1 MSSVLVRGGLVIG
14 KDGVEQADL
23 LVREGVVADRAPSL
37 GVPVGAHVV
46 DATGC
51 WVGPAFV
58 DLHAHL
64 REPGGEAAETIE
76 SGARAAAIGG
86 YSLVVAM
93 ANTEPAIDS
102 AALVEYVLSRG
113 SRARVEVAVAGA
125 ITVGRRG
132 ESLAPMA
139 EMAARGVRLF
149 SDDGDGVQDP
159 AVMRRAMLYAAGLGV
174 RVAEHC
180 EDARLVAGGSMNEG
194 ALSSR
199 LGLVGRPA
207 MGEELMVLRD
217 IELARWTGAAIHFL
231 HLSTARSLA
240 MVVAARREGV
250 NVTCEVAPH
259 HFTLD
264 ESACADFDPLYKV
277 NPPLRRAQDVAAL
290 RAALVRGEVDAVATD
305 HAPHPPE
312 SKDLPFDEA
321 PAGVLGLEHAAALTY
336 EALGSEQCD
345 PHRFF
350 DVLSRGPAR
359 VARVR
364 HEDFY
369 PRHGGHGGALHVGED
384 ANLVVFDPSSRWVV
398 DRDDLH
404 GRSRNTPYHGRAM
417 RGRVRATIARGV
429 LVVDEGELT

>member
-1 MSSVLVRGGLVIG
+1 MSDVLVRGGLVVG
-14 KDGVEQADL
+14 VDGAERADVLVRDGVL
-23 LVREGVVADRAPSL
+23 ADRGPSL
-37 GVPVGAHVV
+37 DAPVGARVV
-46 DATGC
+46 DAADC
-51 WVGPAFV
+51 WVGPGFV
-58 DLHAHL
+58 DLHTHL

-86 YSLVVAM
+86 YSLIVAM

-113 SRARVEVAVAGA
+113 SRARVEVAVMGA

-139 EMAARGVRLF
+139 EMAALGVRLF
-149 SDDGDGVQDP
+149 SDDGIGVQDP
-159 AVMRRAMLYAAGLGV
+159 AVMRRALLYASALGV
-174 RVAEHC
+174 RLAEHC
-180 EDARLVAGGSMNEG
+180 EDERLVAGGSMNEG

-207 MGEELMVLRD
+207 MAEELMVLRD

-240 MVVAARREGV
+240 MVAAARREGLD
-250 NVTCEVAPH
+250 VTSEVAPH

-264 ESACADFDPLYKV
+264 ESACVDFDPLFKV
-277 NPPLRRAQDVAAL
+277 NPPLRRAEDAAAL
-290 RAALVRGEVDAVATD
+290 REALVRGEVDAVATD

-321 PAGVLGLEHAAALTY
+321 PAGVLGLEHAASLTY
-336 EALGSEQCD
+336 EALGSQQCD
-345 PHRFF
+345 PRRFF
-350 DVLSRGPAR
+350 DLLSRGPAR

-364 HEDFY
+364 PEDPR
-369 PRHGGHGGALHVGED
+369 PRHGGHGGALRLGDD
-384 ANLVVFDPSSRWVV
+384 ANVVVFDPGARWVV
-398 DRDDLH
+398 DRDQLH

-417 RGRVRATIARGV
+417 HGRVRATIARGV
-429 LVVDEGELT
+429 LVADDGELT